1 MMQTSH
7 ETNFGQLDKKTGK
20 MGQKSANWSLLVDG
34 IVDPHDKSHIN
45 QFGRYCSKAGL
56 EPWEVAN
63 GILDAY
69 EGDGI
74 TAGKTS
80 SRAKQARR
88 DLTKTWNRLASTQ
101 PGWPQI
107 KLDLID
113 SRPTRSLTLSDL
125 PNSFED
131 DLSRFLIRSG
141 PKKLFEKSNFKPLS
155 PASQH
160 DRHQKILL
168 MVTILVQS
176 GTAPDRIQSLAD
188 LVSPHAREVILSTLW
203 DRSGEKPNAHFY
215 NLARL
220 MSQIAK
226 HHVKVSADELEKFK
240 AAEANLR
247 PEHSGMTIKNE
258 KRLRI
263 LTNPDNIRKII
274 RLAFDTILAMDH
286 SKPTVLKAV
295 EVQSAIAVV
304 TLLIAPIRE
313 KNLAALDID
322 INLHQV
328 RDEEWFLVIPGKDV
342 KNKQDLSFP
351 IPKNIVDLFKIYINI
366 YLPLLKKSPTR
377 KLFISLNGREKKA
390 NEIGAQLPKFIKKY
404 TGLIMNVHLF
414 RHFAAYLYLKSN
426 PGQYE
431 TVRQLLGHTDIKTT
445 YRFYTKLEQEDAFR
459 HYDDILDN
467 FRKGDVK

>member
-1 MMQTSH
+1 
-7 ETNFGQLDKKTGK
+7 
-20 MGQKSANWSLLVDG
+20 
-34 IVDPHDKSHIN
+34 
-45 QFGRYCSKAGL
+45 
-56 EPWEVAN
+56 
-63 GILDAY
+63 
-69 EGDGI
+69 
-74 TAGKTS
+74 
-80 SRAKQARR
+80 
-88 DLTKTWNRLASTQ
+88 
-101 PGWPQI
+101 
-107 KLDLID
+107 
-113 SRPTRSLTLSDL
+113 
-125 PNSFED
+125 
-131 DLSRFLIRSG
+131 
-141 PKKLFEKSNFKPLS
+141 
-155 PASQH
+155 
-160 DRHQKILL
+160 
-168 MVTILVQS
+168 
-176 GTAPDRIQSLAD
+176 
-188 LVSPHAREVILSTLW
+188 
-203 DRSGEKPNAHFY
+203 
-215 NLARL
+215 

-263 LTNPDNIRKII
+263 LTNPNNIRKII

-390 NEIGAQLPKFIKKY
+390 NEIGTQLPKFIKKY